1 MMSNERSVSAERYE
15 RTVNGMRTWL
25 YNIARKRASRI
36 VTADDAHRYL
46 DRQGFRKNEVYTRL
60 SFINSVLR
68 EGNFDVIGR
77 MPSTRPAARRRLIN
91 AWTRP

>member
-1 MMSNERSVSAERYE
+1 MMNYERIVSEERYE

-25 YNIARKRASRI
+25 YDIARKRTSRI

-68 EGNFDVIGR
+68 EGNFRCVGM
-77 MPSTRPAARRRLIN
+77 MPSERPVARRRLIN
-91 AWTRP
+91 AWTR